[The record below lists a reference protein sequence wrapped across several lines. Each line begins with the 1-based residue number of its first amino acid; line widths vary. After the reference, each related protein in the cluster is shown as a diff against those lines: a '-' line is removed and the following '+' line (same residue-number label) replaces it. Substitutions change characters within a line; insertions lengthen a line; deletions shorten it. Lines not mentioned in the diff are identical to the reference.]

1 MTLKAFK
8 ACFKT
13 LIKLYNVLD
22 DKFEFNIVKREMKI
36 IFFNAFSID
45 RNRFFA
51 QQNDYSKMSMDD
63 FVTYF
68 QILHAQEAPYCK

>member
-22 DKFEFNIVKREMKI
+22 AKFEFNIVKREMKI
-36 IFFNAFSID
+36 IFFNAFSVD
-45 RNRFFA
+45 RNR
-51 QQNDYSKMSMDD
+51 
-63 FVTYF
+63 
-68 QILHAQEAPYCK
+68 